1 MSKKCFLI
9 LSLLL
14 SSSCLFAGSIGFL
27 SIEPILGQ
35 WILGIIIFLLGI
47 FLFTTV
53 ITGGDYYCLRPF
65 YAWHLDYTETILAC
79 FSCPVALSA
88 FFIFPSTLFGLFGF
102 VLGVIFLL
110 PFAHH
115 NELHTRR
122 EKTKDSSGKIKFEE
136 YKVWSYES
144 APYNFGSLSQVLIS
158 ILTISAGVFIAI
170 YLPQN
175 WWLWKY
181 FAVALFGNLLILLMR
196 VYKHYFYTPRFEK
209 ITLYLSILS
218 LAFFTAFWIGFGICR
233 STLAT
238 WLLLG
243 FFTLLIIL
251 LISSPL
257 IDRVIDI
264 SIQKMLEEAE
274 YLQELHQKILEEQEK
289 EKIRLEQEKE
299 LENNQKKQN
308 QDILDKT
315 IKNLKDD
322 ISQIHDL
329 LEQNKEVT
337 FRNFELLYEDTLK
350 INKALENNVILT
362 EVDKKILNDKYDLLC
377 VIFDE
382 IKKDTISEPTNKLI
396 SQILESLKELC

>member
-1 MSKKCFLI
+1 MLKKCFLI

-14 SSSCLFAGSIGFL
+14 SSSCLFAESIGFL
-27 SIEPILGQ
+27 SIELT
-35 WILGIIIFLLGI
+35 WWKWVLGIIIFFLG
-47 FLFTTV
+47 LVMYTV
-53 ITGGDYYCLRPF
+53 IIDEVIWIRF
-65 YAWHLDYTETILAC
+65 YDAWEKMLC
-79 FSCPVALSA
+79 FFSIYVGFSS
-88 FFIFPSTLFGLFGF
+88 FFIFPNTLFGLFAF
-102 VLGVIFLL
+102 TLNFIFFI
-110 PFAHH
+110 PFCHR
-115 NELHTRR
+115 NRKFYRTKFE
-122 EKTKDSSGKIKFEE
+122 KDSLGKQKKIE
-136 YKVWSYES
+136 YYEWK
-144 APYNFGSLSQVLIS
+144 YEVEGGFGSLSQVLIS

-181 FAVALFGNLLILLMR
+181 FAVAFFGNLLILLMR

-218 LAFFTAFWIGFGICR
+218 LAFFTAFWIVFGICR

-264 SIQKMLEEAE
+264 SIQRMLEEAE

-362 EVDKKILNDKYDLLC
+362 EVDKKILNDKYDLLNI
-377 VIFDE
+377 IFAE
-382 IKKDTISEPTNKLI
+382 IKKDKISEPTNKLI
-396 SQILESLKELC
+396 NQVLDSIKKLC